1 MSRTITITL
10 EDVAYNRLQEQF
22 GEGTIASVIE
32 NFLRPYTITEAEL
45 DAEYKAMATDQ
56 EREAETFLWDAAEL
70 GDVMDDESEDWSWL
84 KSH

>member
-10 EDVAYNRLQEQF
+10 EDAAYNRLQEQF

-32 NFLRPYTITEAEL
+32 NFLRPYTRTEAEL
-45 DAEYKAMATDQ
+45 DAEYKAMAMDQ
-56 EREAETFLWDAAEL
+56 EAGASLWDAAEL
-70 GDVMDDESEDWSWL
+70 GDVMDNESENWSWL

>member
-10 EDVAYNRLQEQF
+10 EDAAYNRLQEQF

-32 NFLRPYTITEAEL
+32 NFLRPYTRTEAEL
-45 DAEYKAMATDQ
+45 DAEYKAMAMDQ
-56 EREAETFLWDAAEL
+56 EREAEASLWDAAEL